1 MIAISLGAEDDLG
14 QLFSAKN
21 YQSIDELIDSTK
33 IEQRKRATR
42 NE

>member
-1 MIAISLGAEDDLG
+1 MGTDDGNTPESIGDNIQG
-14 QLFSAKN
+14 QNNLTEVN
-21 YQSIDELIDSTK
+21 QK